1 MTVLGLPLHSL
12 VLHATVV
19 LVPLTVLLALGFAL
33 LPRWRWLTRW
43 PAAVASV
50 VCVGLG
56 FLTTTSGE
64 ALVHARPY
72 LAALVATHRM
82 FGTWLSWV
90 LVPFAVVT
98 LVAAWAL
105 PGSTML
111 ASGRGAQRSR
121 LPGTDALLAT
131 LVVVA
136 AVAVLTLVV
145 LTGHSGAEAVWGQT
159 AATH

>member
-1 MTVLGLPLHSL
+1 MTVLGLPLHAL
-12 VLHATVV
+12 VLHVTVV
-19 LVPLTVLLALGFAL
+19 LVPLTVLVALGFAL

-82 FGTWLSWV
+82 LGTWLSWV

-98 LVAAWAL
+98 VVAAWSL

-111 ASGRGAQRSR
+111 ASGHGAQRSR
-121 LPGTDALLAT
+121 LPGADALLAT

-159 AATH
+159 ATTH

>member
-1 MTVLGLPLHSL
+1 MTVLGLPLHAL

-19 LVPLTVLLALGFAL
+19 LVPLTVLVALGFAL

-82 FGTWLSWV
+82 LGTWLSWV

-98 LVAAWAL
+98 VVAAWSL

-111 ASGRGAQRSR
+111 ASGHGAQRSR
-121 LPGTDALLAT
+121 LPGADALLAT

-159 AATH
+159 ATTH